1 MTNKKGRLITFEGI
15 SGIGKTTY
23 FNKLKKE
30 LKNDNIVFND
40 EICDKKHEGIN
51 KEIFKIL
58 TKNNSRFFDNGNPKL
73 ETLLICGKQ
82 INDEESF
89 VKPLIKQGKT
99 IISDRG
105 FDTICVLEGIIYSNR
120 CNKPKKESI
129 MDLYNSISRL
139 CIVPDITILF
149 TGNFDKAIERAETR
163 DNQKYTKE
171 EIEILKSSDYWFKRL
186 LPSFIDRKIYVINI
200 DNKEINDIIMEIKD
214 IIGL

>member
-1 MTNKKGRLITFEGI
+1 MNKKGRLITFEGI

-23 FNKLKKE
+23 FNKLKNE
-30 LKNDNIVFND
+30 LISDNVVFND

-51 KEIFKIL
+51 KDIFGIL

-89 VKPLIKQGKT
+89 IKPLIKQGKT

-105 FDTICVLEGIIYSNR
+105 FDTICILEGIIYSNR
-120 CNKPKKESI
+120 YNKSKMESI
-129 MDLYNSISRL
+129 MSLYNSISKL
-139 CIVPDITILF
+139 CLVPDITILF
-149 TGNFDKAIERAETR
+149 TGNFDNAIKRAEKR
-163 DNQKYTKE
+163 DNQKYTE
-171 EIEILKSSDYWFKRL
+171 NEIDILKSSYYWFNRL
-186 LPSFIDRKIYVINI
+186 LPSFKDRKIYVINI
-200 DNKEINDIIMEIKD
+200 DNKEINDIILEIKD